1 MGRRLALD
9 HKDWITY
16 DEIEGAGHELNTEGL
31 VKLIKIISKV
41 CQTTPSKK

>member
-16 DEIEGAGHELNTEGL
+16 DEIEGAGHELNHEGL
-31 VKLIKIISKV
+31 GKLTRIISKV
-41 CQTTPSKK
+41 CQTTPNKK